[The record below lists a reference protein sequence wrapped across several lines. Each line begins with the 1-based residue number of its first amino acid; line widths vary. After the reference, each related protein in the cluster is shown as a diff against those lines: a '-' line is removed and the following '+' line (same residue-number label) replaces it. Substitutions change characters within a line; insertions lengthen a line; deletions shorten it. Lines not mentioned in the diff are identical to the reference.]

1 MPDLVLSELRA
12 DPPGLARLRHGVAAK
27 SWLRYA
33 RRVAEVGTE
42 VATAALLD
50 RLRPLAGEVRRVEA
64 GVAPAGAGY
73 LALYLHWSPDGRIS
87 DMVLGQVAFW
97 RKAGF
102 DVVFV
107 SNTAPPARDWEAV
120 GAHAVLRIAR
130 DNVGRDFGGWRDAFA
145 LAVARFGTPRELLL
159 ANDSVLG
166 PIRPLAPVL
175 DALRSDGEGL
185 FGLTESRGGGA
196 HLQSYLLLAR
206 GAAAVAEVGAH
217 LAACRPSRSKWRLV
231 QQGELGLT
239 RRMLRHGH
247 RVAAVFGWDRVAA
260 GLDAATLATFGSR
273 FTEPGALDRYPLN
286 PTHHLW
292 RVLVERFGFPFLKT
306 ELVLRNPGRLPG
318 VEAWHDLVD
327 AETRALIE
335 DHLRTMVGHA

>member
-1 MPDLVLSELRA
+1 MPNHVLSDLRP
-12 DPPGLARLRHGVAAK
+12 DPPGMARWRHGIAAR

-42 VATAALLD
+42 IASSALLD
-50 RLRPLAGEVRRVEA
+50 RLRPLTGEVRRIES
-64 GVAPAGAGY
+64 GIAPAGTGQ
-73 LALYLHWSPDGRIS
+73 LALYLHWSPDGRVS
-87 DMVLGQVAFW
+87 DMVLGQVASW
-97 RKAGF
+97 RAAGF

-107 SNTAPPARDWEAV
+107 SNAAPPPRDWDAV
-120 GAHAVLRIAR
+120 GAQAVLRIAR

-145 LAVARFGTPRELLL
+145 IAAARFGAPHDLLL

-175 DALRSDGEGL
+175 AALRSGGDGL

-206 GAAAVAEVGAH
+206 GAAAVAEVGRH

-239 RRMLRHGH
+239 RRMLRAGH

-260 GLDAATLATFGSR
+260 GLDAATLACFGPR
-273 FTEPGALDRYPLN
+273 FAEPGALDRYPLN

-318 VEAWHDLVD
+318 VEAWRELVD
-327 AETRALIE
+327 AETCGLIE
-335 DHLRTMVGHA
+335 EHLRLMRGPR